1 MEYRTL
7 GRSGLRISRL
17 SLGAMT
23 FGAGSG
29 IWGEIAGLDR
39 AQAARLVAVAAEQG
53 INLIDTADA
62 YSQGKSE
69 EVVGQVL
76 SDLGLDE
83 TRMLVATKV
92 RLRTGPGPNEVG
104 LGRKPT
110 VEGSFTD
117 SCAVCHRLHGRI
129 GSQLA
134 VDVARGTQN
143 ALNVA
148 GGICPQR
155 PVGNQGH

>member
-1 MEYRTL
+1 MEENMEFRTL

-39 AQAARLVAVAAEQG
+39 EQAIRLVAIAVDHG

-69 EVVGQVL
+69 ELVGQVL
-76 SDLGLDE
+76 SNLGLDE

-104 LGRKPT
+104 LGRSHIALS
-110 VEGSFTD
+110 VERSLKRLGVQSIAHLFA
-117 SCAVCHRLHGRI
+117 SHRGRSERSRI
-129 GSQLA
+129 MLA
-134 VDVARGTQN
+134 
-143 ALNVA
+143 
-148 GGICPQR
+148 
-155 PVGNQGH
+155 